1 MRYGLVGEK
10 LSHSFSKEIHE
21 SIAPYS
27 YDLFS
32 LNRQELDAF
41 FTKKE
46 FAAVNVT
53 IPYKQDVMA
62 YLDEI
67 DPRARRIGAVN
78 TVVNRNGRLTGYNT
92 DYDGVVSLLRYA
104 DIDVAGKKV
113 LVLGTGGTCK
123 TVCAVLGDLGAGQ
136 ITVVSRSPKIGQI
149 SYDEAAQ
156 RTDTQI
162 IINTTPAGM
171 YPNNCACPIDLT
183 PFDRLCG
190 VVDVIYNPLR
200 TNLILAAREKGIPAV
215 GGLYML
221 VAQAVYASAHFLNR
235 EPEPEQIN
243 TVYQSLLAQKQNI
256 VLIGMPGCG
265 KTTIGALLSQKTGKT
280 LVDIDAEI
288 VSQEGV
294 SIPDIFAAAGEG
306 GFRDIETRVTAQ
318 FAARSGQVIS
328 TGGGVILRR
337 ENMTALKQ
345 NGVVIFLDRP
355 LKDLTPGGGR
365 PLSSNRQD
373 LEKRYNER
381 YELYKK
387 LSDIQ
392 IVNDVSP
399 ENGLNRVM
407 EALHETACD

>member
-1 MRYGLVGEK
+1 
-10 LSHSFSKEIHE
+10 
-21 SIAPYS
+21 
-27 YDLFS
+27 
-32 LNRQELDAF
+32 
-41 FTKKE
+41 
-46 FAAVNVT
+46 
-53 IPYKQDVMA
+53 
-62 YLDEI
+62 
-67 DPRARRIGAVN
+67 
-78 TVVNRNGRLTGYNT
+78 
-92 DYDGVVSLLRYA
+92 
-104 DIDVAGKKV
+104 
-113 LVLGTGGTCK
+113 
-123 TVCAVLGDLGAGQ
+123 
-136 ITVVSRSPKIGQI
+136 
-149 SYDEAAQ
+149 
-156 RTDTQI
+156 
-162 IINTTPAGM
+162 
-171 YPNNCACPIDLT
+171 
-183 PFDRLCG
+183 
-190 VVDVIYNPLR
+190 
-200 TNLILAAREKGIPAV
+200 
-215 GGLYML
+215 
-221 VAQAVYASAHFLNR
+221 
-235 EPEPEQIN
+235 
-243 TVYQSLLAQKQNI
+243 
-256 VLIGMPGCG
+256 
-265 KTTIGALLSQKTGKT
+265 
-280 LVDIDAEI
+280 
-288 VSQEGV
+288 V